1 MTIHLNPSLKL
12 FACAGPSGNIN
23 TALGTHADGSDRL
36 ESKFNDSAEVVRL
49 DSDRTE
55 SERTELD
62 RGESDTTVDDAEDV

>member
-12 FACAGPSGNIN
+12 FACAALSGNTN
-23 TALGTHADGSDRL
+23 TALGTHVDGSDRL